1 MMTAEQVRAVL
12 STLSP
17 TGEKVNLAV
26 KTAVEAVHPSR
37 VIVFGSWARGEA
49 RWDSDIDL
57 AVILPDSAESSLPEI
72 RRALRRRLSEIPMTI
87 DLVLATEGHMAQFCD
102 SVNSIY
108 YNILKDGKV
117 AYEQYASDPSPD
129 SGHQSR

>member
-1 MMTAEQVRAVL
+1 MMTAEQVREVL

-17 TGEKVNLAV
+17 TQEKVDLAV
-26 KTAVEAVHPSR
+26 RTAVETVHPSR

-49 RWDSDIDL
+49 RWDSDVDL
-57 AVILPDSAESSLPEI
+57 AVVLPDSAESALPEI
-72 RRALRRRLSEIPMTI
+72 RRALRRELTEVPMTI
-87 DLVLATEGHMAQFCD
+87 DLVLATEGHMAQLRD

-117 AYEQYASDPSPD
+117 AYEQHASDPSAN